1 MAIRVVSAGTTLIK
15 RITVGT
21 PLAIGSVSVGRLD
34 ALDDVNVDNVTNNE
48 FLRYDSASGKWKPI
62 EIAASGNISLT
73 DSGTRL
79 TISTNIDSGFD
90 LSANTTD
97 DLAEGTTNLYYTDGR
112 VDSNLLDGIRAEYV
126 AIIDSATNTRT
137 GLITH
142 ANDTVTGKKALAL
155 TSVDSDK
162 AVVIR
167 SNQFQVTNFNN
178 QRLLRTYGDSGSIEL
193 YHLDSHRLETSIAGL
208 DLFGKVT
215 VEGNIVPSANE
226 TYDLGDSN
234 FRFRDLYLSG
244 STINLGGLTVSDSNG
259 ALSVK
264 DSAGG
269 TSPIN
274 LDANTTSDLAEGTN
288 LYYTAARVDS
298 DFDNR
303 ITLKST
309 TDLAEGINLYYTT
322 ARSDSDFDVRFTT
335 KTTTDLT
342 EGDNLYYTKSRHDS
356 DFNRNFA
363 LKSTSDLTEGTNLYY
378 TTARV
383 DSAIDDKL
391 AGNIIIGGNLT
402 VNGTTTTVNSTTLS
416 INDKNIVLADSAIDS
431 ATASGA
437 GITVGGAGA
446 TIEYTHATGT
456 WDFNRP
462 FGTGTNVL
470 SNYTTTN
477 LAEGTNLYYTKARWD
492 SALTTASTSD
502 LTEGTNLY
510 YTQAR
515 DDSAFDV
522 RFGIKT
528 TTDLSEGTNLY
539 YTQSRVDSDFD
550 ARLATKSTVD
560 LTENTNLYYTRARFD
575 SALGDATSTATIRSY
590 FSASGDLTYDSNT
603 GIFSFDVENVY
614 TQDNFDSDFNTSLDA
629 AAIGGNGLTYD
640 SATNT
645 LSIDSAELGIFK
657 APIRSY
663 FSAAGDLTY
672 DSTTGEFSFDVEQVY
687 TKANFDS
694 DLGAAIVGG
703 TGITYDSST
712 DTISI
717 TNTGVTAASYGS
729 TTQIPVLTINAQ
741 GQVDSAGTVPVAGVD
756 SAQYNNTTGVFTIF
770 TADGG
775 SVSDS
780 ITLSP
785 FSTST
790 LTEGTNLYYT
800 RARFDSA
807 LGDATSTATIRS
819 YFDSAL
825 GDATSTATIRSYF
838 SASGD
843 LTYDSSTGDFSIDVE
858 TVYTKANFDS
868 DLGAAI
874 VGGTGITYDSSTDKI
889 SITNTGVAAGTYGST
904 TQIPVFTVNA
914 QGQLDS
920 AGTVPVAGVDSAQ
933 YNNSTGL
940 FTIFT
945 ADGGSVFDSI
955 NLSPFSTSDLTEGT
969 NLYYT
974 TVRADSD
981 FDVRL
986 ATKTTA
992 NLTEGTNLYYT
1003 TARADSDAKHAIS
1016 VTDAGGDG
1024 SLSYSSD
1031 TGVITYTGPSASE
1044 VRAHFSG
1051 GTGVTITD
1059 GVVAI
1064 GQSVDSSSNVTVN
1077 SLTNTVG
1084 KTFTTPTQTLAAS
1097 DAEVIVDTEAHNSE
1111 FKSIEYTVHLDDS
1124 DNGHSQI
1131 SKVLVT
1137 YNKANV
1143 FFTEYGMAN
1152 SYTGDSDMGTLSA
1165 DHSGGNIRLKF
1176 TRTAGIGTVAVK
1188 PVKTVIS

>member
-34 ALDDVNVDNVTNNE
+34 ALDDVNIDNVTNNE

-62 EIAASGNISLT
+62 ELAASGNVSLT

-97 DLAEGTTNLYYTDGR
+97 DLTEGTTNLYYTDAR

-126 AIIDSATNTRT
+126 AIIDSATNLRT

-142 ANDTVTGKKALAL
+142 TNDPISGGETLL
-155 TSVDSDK
+155 IRSDSSNSVLVITDQFAILNKSDK
-162 AVVIR
+162 
-167 SNQFQVTNFNN
+167 
-178 QRLLRTYGDSGSIEL
+178 RLLRTYGDSGHIEL
-193 YHLDSHRLETSIAGL
+193 YFNDIHRLETTAAGL

-274 LDANTTSDLAEGTN
+274 LDANTTSDLAEGIN
-288 LYYTAARVDS
+288 LYYTTARVDS

-356 DFNRNFA
+356 DFNRNLA

-391 AGNIIIGGNLT
+391 AGNITIGGNLT

-416 INDKNIVLADSAIDS
+416 INDKNIVLADSAVDS

-539 YTQSRVDSDFD
+539 YTQLRVDSDFD

-560 LTENTNLYYTRARFD
+560 LTENINLYYTRARFD

-717 TNTGVTAASYGS
+717 TNTGVAAASYGS

-800 RARFDSA
+800 RTR
-807 LGDATSTATIRS
+807 
-819 YFDSAL
+819 FDSAL

-843 LTYDSSTGDFSIDVE
+843 LTYDSNTGDFSIDVE

-874 VGGTGITYDSSTDKI
+874 VGGTGITYDSATDKI

-904 TQIPVFTVNA
+904 TQIPVFSVND

-945 ADGGSVFDSI
+945 ADGGSVSDSI
-955 NLSPFSTSDLTEGT
+955 NLSPFSTSNLTEGT

-986 ATKTTA
+986 ATKSTT

-1003 TARADSDAKHAIS
+1003 TARADSDAKHSIS
-1016 VTDAGGDG
+1016 VTDNGGDG

-1059 GVVAI
+1059 GVVSI

-1077 SLTNTVG
+1077 TLTNTAG
-1084 KTFTTPTQTLAAS
+1084 EIFTTPTQTLAAS

-1111 FKSIEYTVHLDDS
+1111 FKSIEYVVHLDDS

-1143 FFTEYGMAN
+1143 FFTEYGMVN
-1152 SYTGDSDMGTLSA
+1152 SYTGDSDIGTLSA